1 MKSVKNIVR
10 ALALALTA
18 VSIAAAVSVPAF
30 AAQPDAASMQ
40 PILTASAE
48 DIDAENGA
56 VLVAQDEYAKAYV
69 DASGKCGHIV
79 LSDKFATKSV
89 LSSIGGK
96 PLKEII
102 KFNDG
107 GYVDRFYTKQLYDD
121 HDDSLFKGCQYQIV
135 VDAAGPKGFWNGSG
149 YMTFYDGTGDY
160 YGLSIWDSNFKT
172 HTVWYDSYNPQL
184 TSVYWSY

>member
-48 DIDAENGA
+48 DIDVENGA
-56 VLVAQDEYAKAYV
+56 VLVAQDEYAKAYINV
-69 DASGKCGHIV
+69 NGRSGYIE
-79 LSDKFATKSV
+79 LSDKFKHKST
-89 LSSIGGK
+89 LDSIGGK

-102 KFNDG
+102 KFYDG
-107 GYVDRFYTKQLYDD
+107 GYVDRFYVEDIHGSCRTIYDF
-121 HDDSLFKGCQYQIV
+121 LFSYDYRIAVYG
-135 VDAAGPKGFWNGSG
+135 AGPKSGCGSLR
-149 YMTFYDGTGDY
+149 FIDETGDY
-160 YGLSIWDSNFKT
+160 YDLSIWDTNFNVHYVKFNSSAPKMT
-172 HTVWYDSYNPQL
+172 YL
-184 TSVYWSY
+184 YWDV